1 MDALSVAAARLNWA
15 AQLARTMKGN
25 EMKPEPEKPLEP
37 LRRAINTEALRRDV
51 PVREVMREL
60 MESYPTLAKESR
72 KRAEAELIHLIGFE
86 GCDPRLLETAH
97 PAPDEHSALTSCKK
111 PYLRV
116 RGDTFAVLLR
126 GTSIHAEVTC
136 EECLER
142 VEHRAHSY
150 IGPGYLPEAW
160 SAKRECVVSDLG
172 EIVALVPA
180 NMDANAEE
188 LARFPDMRNVLV
200 YLVGGDVDS
209 ARQLAQEILES
220 FPKFLGRQRNR
231 RSETTAEHFAE
242 EANEARRTFFARR
255 PGEPVAPRGVFKGPQ
270 EEADPS
276 WFAKKPA
283 APAPPAHGRGG
294 SLFQRLGKRLRKIPP
309 PP

>member
-1 MDALSVAAARLNWA
+1 
-15 AQLARTMKGN
+15 
-25 EMKPEPEKPLEP
+25 MKPEPEKPLDS
-37 LRRAINTEALRRDV
+37 LRNALNTEAIRRDI
-51 PVREVMREL
+51 PVREVLREL
-60 MESYPTLAKESR
+60 IDSHPTLAKESK

-86 GCDPRLLETAH
+86 GCDPRLLGAAH

-111 PYLRV
+111 PYMSV
-116 RGDTFAVLLR
+116 RGDTFAVLLQ

-136 EECLER
+136 EECLDR
-142 VEHRAHSY
+142 IRHRAHSY

-200 YLVGGDVDS
+200 YLVRGDVDS

-220 FPKFLGRQRNR
+220 FPKFLGRQRSR

-242 EANEARRTFFARR
+242 EADEARRTFFTRR
-255 PGEPVAPRGVFKGPQ
+255 PGEPVAPRGVFKGQ
-270 EEADPS
+270 QAAAAET
-276 WFAKKPA
+276 WFEKKRPEPEPA
-283 APAPPAHGRGG
+283 RDRGV
-294 SLFQRLGKRLRKIPP
+294 FQRLGQRLRKIRSSQP
-309 PP
+309 